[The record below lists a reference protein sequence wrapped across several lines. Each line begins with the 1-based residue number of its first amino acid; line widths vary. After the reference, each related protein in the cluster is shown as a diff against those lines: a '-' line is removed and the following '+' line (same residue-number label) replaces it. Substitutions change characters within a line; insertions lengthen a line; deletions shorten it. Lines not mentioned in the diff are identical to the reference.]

1 MATYFGYVE
10 READSYVNWADVGRN
25 MSATIDNI
33 QRVRDEKKTL
43 IEKAYRE
50 DLDFIQANPTGENKS
65 LREKSIEFAN
75 SAAENLKLKY
85 NMLKQ
90 GKSSVKDF
98 TSFRQNITDDT
109 ENLYGTL
116 NKMQEEYKR
125 KMDRA
130 KAGDSQYLERRNM
143 ELLEQYDM
151 SKTDLFV
158 NGLTGAVTIG
168 LMEEVEE
175 NGQKVRRLTKDPNKF
190 ISVNQYKAAVT
201 EDYNNYDPLPALA
214 GWVEQHGEVIESLRT
229 LGSELQAGSI
239 LDVTDITGGVLKQKM
254 EALGKTS
261 EEIAVAQKAID
272 DWTAAKNAF
281 YKSELANGYNFLA
294 ILTDQKKVAPN
305 GKQYIPTYNIDDLKK
320 GEEYIYIER
329 NNVGGSVPTFEK
341 HHEDDALEYL
351 DLLTRPLLDKKVKMS
366 TYTEVG
372 RQKQEPR
379 SANAAEIEA
388 GGRAKTAEA
397 MGTYIKDL
405 WTGDMATKQ
414 VTLRTIKGE
423 PGVDPRQTY
432 FYTGSDG
439 SIYLH
444 VTKSTKADPTQ
455 PSVNIRMTQSDGV
468 TPYGNIIDFGRNA
481 ASWIYGDDI
490 NRKILSQNLPQ
501 FDNVLNA
508 NPTFTPFNTKLKE
521 DELWDV
527 KYEAPAEELL
537 EEFKKETFDDSTL
550 YYNTGNI
557 KGAEILNITL
567 DKYGIK
573 AVPKGWYGIDIKD
586 EDGNVL
592 KSISVDKDKGD
603 RENYF
608 KLLKDAVEKHLR
620 KPQPQQPQ
628 TPKPTPAPK

>member
-33 QRVRDEKKTL
+33 QRVRDEKKAL

-50 DLDFIQANPTGENKS
+50 DLDYIQANPTGENKS

-85 NMLKQ
+85 SLLKQ
-90 GKSSVKDF
+90 GKASVKDF

-201 EDYNNYDPLPALA
+201 EDYNNYDPLPALVE
-214 GWVEQHGEVIESLRT
+214 WVEQHGEVIESLRT

-272 DWTAAKNAF
+272 DWTAAKKAF

-305 GKQYIPTYNIDDLKK
+305 GKQYIPTYNINDLKK
-320 GEEYIYIER
+320 GKEYIYIER

-388 GGRAKTAEA
+388 GGRAKTASA

-414 VTLRTIKGE
+414 VTLRTLKGE

-444 VTKSTKADPTQ
+444 VTKSAKVDPTQ
-455 PSVNIRMTQSDGV
+455 PSENIRMTQSDGV

-481 ASWIYGDDI
+481 ASWIYGDDT
-490 NRKILSQNLPQ
+490 NRQILTQNLPQ
-501 FDNVLNA
+501 FENVLNA
-508 NPTFTPFNTKLKE
+508 NPTFTPFNIKLKE

-527 KYEAPAEELL
+527 KYKVEAEDPLISFEKNESKDIVPSLFNENNAVVANRLTTSL
-537 EEFKKETFDDSTL
+537 K
-550 YYNTGNI
+550 
-557 KGAEILNITL
+557 
-567 DKYGIK
+567 KYGIT
-573 AVPKGWYGIDIKD
+573 ATANGTWGVDIKD
-586 EDGNVL
+586 KDGNTITQVVTSSYEKRRGTESDKL
-592 KSISVDKDKGD
+592 KTALTAHIRSLGGGNSSQYNEEEDK
-603 RENYF
+603 
-608 KLLKDAVEKHLR
+608 
-620 KPQPQQPQ
+620 
-628 TPKPTPAPK
+628 

>member
-33 QRVRDEKKTL
+33 QRVRDEKKAL

-90 GKSSVKDF
+90 GKASVKDF

-158 NGLTGAVTIG
+158 NGVTGAVTIG

-239 LDVTDITGGVLKQKM
+239 LEVTDITGEVLKQKM
-254 EALGKTS
+254 EALGKTP

-272 DWTAAKNAF
+272 DWNEAKNTFFA
-281 YKSELANGYNFLA
+281 SELANEYNFLA
-294 ILTDQKKVAPN
+294 ILTDQKKFAPN

-320 GEEYIYIER
+320 GKEYIYIER

-341 HHEDDALEYL
+341 HHEEDALKYL

-379 SANAAEIEA
+379 APSAAEIEA
-388 GGRAKTAEA
+388 GQENRTASA
-397 MGTYIKDL
+397 MGTYIRDIYS
-405 WTGDMATKQ
+405 GNMAKKQ
-414 VTLRTIKGE
+414 ETLKILQADGE
-423 PGVDPRQTY
+423 VIPSQTY
-432 FYTGSDG
+432 YKTGKNG
-439 SIYLH
+439 EVFLH
-444 VTKSTKADPTQ
+444 VTRK
-455 PSVNIRMTQSDGV
+455 SDGESTDIKITNEDG
-468 TPYGNIIDFGRNA
+468 TPYQDVVTFGRTA
-481 ASWIYGDDI
+481 ASWLYGGEI
-490 NRKILSQNLPQ
+490 SNKILMENQAQ
-501 FDNVLNA
+501 FDAALNVTPN
-508 NPTFTPFNTKLKE
+508 FTPFDPDKKQN
-521 DELWDV
+521 ELWDRPAIKEEV
-527 KYEAPAEELL
+527 VDPFIGIGNSIDKVDIFGSIQATAASDLKTALGGLGKQLTIKKSGTSAYGVGYDRVTVTAPNGEKIVLTTGYGSGTANKEA
-537 EEFKKETFDDSTL
+537 
-550 YYNTGNI
+550 
-557 KGAEILNITL
+557 
-567 DKYGIK
+567 
-573 AVPKGWYGIDIKD
+573 
-586 EDGNVL
+586 
-592 KSISVDKDKGD
+592 KDKEKG
-603 RENYF
+603 RLMTWLKEN
-608 KLLKDAVEKHLR
+608 V
-620 KPQPQQPQ
+620 KPELE
-628 TPKPTPAPK
+628 